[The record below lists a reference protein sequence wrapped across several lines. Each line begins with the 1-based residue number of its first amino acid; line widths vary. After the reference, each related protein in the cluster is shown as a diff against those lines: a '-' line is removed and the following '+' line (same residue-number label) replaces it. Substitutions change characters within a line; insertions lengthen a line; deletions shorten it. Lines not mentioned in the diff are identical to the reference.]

1 MTPKTMTHIRLA
13 GLVAGLALAVPALA
27 QSGFQGDWVYQQ
39 TCGWR
44 HAANANLKVQDD
56 KATGTWSDG
65 SGRGIG
71 EAGALQGEIR
81 DGKLVAHF
89 CTNDPQADDPD
100 AACSNFNMSQADYYV
115 LRGDQ
120 LDWYQQSGKDYQ
132 KYLTL
137 HRKIAGKKTPTDD
150 HCEDGQ

>member
-1 MTPKTMTHIRLA
+1 MHVRQA
-13 GLVAGLALAVPALA
+13 CLVAGLALASPAMA
-27 QSGFQGDWVYQQ
+27 QSGLQGDWVYQQ

-44 HAANANLKVQDD
+44 HAANANLKVQGD

-71 EAGALQGEIR
+71 ESGSLQGEVR
-81 DGKLVAHF
+81 DGKLYAHF
-89 CTNDPQADDPD
+89 CTDDPQAADPD
-100 AACSNFNMSQADYYV
+100 AQCTNFDVSHTDYYV

-120 LDWYQQSGKDYQ
+120 LDWYQQSGKQYG

-137 HRKIAGKKTPTDD
+137 HRKIPGKKTPTDD
-150 HCEDGQ
+150 HCEGEQ